1 MRRSDVSRFVR
12 AGLRLG
18 VLGSLAACS
27 FSEGPDWPPLS
38 DPKETRRQLVAHAPK
53 IAAEEERS
61 SLADLVAGEPLPP
74 PPGGGAALVGQRP
87 PLAVIRFGAAPVAY
101 EDALYDAVRGA
112 LERRPASAFELV
124 AVTPYVG
131 AEEQTAFAG
140 RLERVY
146 RDLIAMGLPA
156 ERLSLSSLSQPGVQV
171 DEVHVYVR

>member
-18 VLGSLAACS
+18 VLGSLAACT
-27 FSEGPDWPPLS
+27 FSEGPDWPPPS
-38 DPKETRRQLVAHAPK
+38 DPAETRRQLVASAPR
-53 IAAEEERS
+53 ISEEERA

-87 PLAVIRFGAAPVAY
+87 PLAVIRFGAAPLAY
-101 EDALYDAVRGA
+101 EDALYDAVRGV

-131 AEEQTAFAG
+131 APEQAAFAG

-146 RDLIAMGLPA
+146 RALIAMGLPA

>member
-1 MRRSDVSRFVR
+1 MRGSDVSRFVR

-18 VLGSLAACS
+18 VLGSLAACT
-27 FSEGPDWPPLS
+27 FSEGPDWPPLT
-38 DPKETRRQLVAHAPK
+38 DPAETRRQLIASAPR
-53 IAAEEERS
+53 ISEPDRA

-74 PPGGGAALVGQRP
+74 SPGGGAALVGRRP

-112 LERRPASAFELV
+112 LERRPATAFELV

-131 AEEQTAFAG
+131 AAEQTAFAG

-146 RDLIAMGLPA
+146 RALIAMGLPA
-156 ERLSLSSLSQPGVQV
+156 ERMSLSSLSQPGVQV